1 MVSRAWGQH
10 LQGRICCCREPW
22 ARPHRVL
29 PRSPP
34 GEADSDPGEARPRG
48 GVESPSGVT
57 AVGCAGGVGEE
68 CPEQGGQCLKV
79 GDVCPWSL
87 FSGPGSPIRY
97 EPTIPARQDPVPPDL
112 TGVMTTVCS
121 MIFFSQG
128 FWFYFLPAGS
138 PPLIINTFAAATVW
152 KAAVFTFHLGREVE
166 ARRSTSTRT
175 SLPYPSHTQ
184 TRGSPQIFPKCPPP
198 PLGSGFPREWALPLS
213 RS

>member
-10 LQGRICCCREPW
+10 LQGRICCRCEPW
-22 ARPHRVL
+22 AGPHRVL

-34 GEADSDPGEARPRG
+34 GGRLTLIQVKQGQGEG
-48 GVESPSGVT
+48 WESPSGVP

-68 CPEQGGQCLKV
+68 RPERGGQRLKA

-112 TGVMTTVCS
+112 TGVMTTICS
-121 MIFFSQG
+121 MIFLGQG

-138 PPLIINTFAAATVW
+138 PPLIVNTFPAATVW
-152 KAAVFTFHLGREVE
+152 KGAVFTFHLGREVE
-166 ARRSTSTRT
+166 ARRSTSTGT
-175 SLPYPSHTQ
+175 PLPYPSHTQ

-198 PLGSGFPREWALPLS
+198 PLGSGFPREWA
-213 RS
+213 